1 VAPPTAVGVE
11 GGFPDPVAP
20 AEDEAL
26 GDRRGLAV
34 GARVAWADG
43 RVVATGS
50 GVGLGVALGVGA
62 GVAVTVTCPAG
73 RSATFPTDAAEND
86 TLLVPAGRR
95 RDLRHVP
102 LEVVPLARLRATVN
116 VPTCATTLV
125 AGLPA

>member
-1 VAPPTAVGVE
+1 MKKAKRKNTDEVRPEYDFASMKGGVQGKYVE
-11 GGFPDPVAP
+11 KYRAGTNLVLLDPEM
-20 AEDEAL
+20 AEA
-26 GDRRGLAV
+26 
-34 GARVAWADG
+34 
-43 RVVATGS
+43 
-50 GVGLGVALGVGA
+50 
-62 GVAVTVTCPAG
+62 
-73 RSATFPTDAAEND
+73 FPTDAAEND